1 MTSKLGLRDVG
12 FSHEQAKVL
21 VEAFERD
28 RDETT
33 LYQYIFLG
41 EGGSNPS
48 MSILIL
54 FSESCGGRELGG
66 AMEKIFMRS
75 HSQNP
80 HEYTFMTRQFDSPG
94 QVKRAFRN

>member
-1 MTSKLGLRDVG
+1 MTSKLGPRDVG

-33 LYQYIFLG
+33 LYQYIFC

-54 FSESCGGRELGG
+54 FSESCGGREIGG

-75 HSQNP
+75 HGQYP
-80 HEYTFMTRQFDSPG
+80 HEYTFMTR
-94 QVKRAFRN
+94 